1 MDTSVREVST
11 SATLEEKKKLK
22 KEFKVFDMIFITIAA
37 IIGLDTIGAVAQ
49 NGGQALTW
57 LLVSAVVFF
66 LPYGLLMAELGT
78 TFPQE
83 GGVYEWCKMAG
94 GRYFAAIAS
103 MLYWISNPL
112 WIGGTLAITAIG
124 AINVFFFGNLNYQVG
139 GSVATNAIFRI
150 VVALIFIWGVT
161 WSAILSL
168 RVGKWLS
175 VWGTYAKFGLI
186 ALFAV
191 LAVWF
196 FAGGHATGEHIAVGD
211 LLPTYP
217 IFIAVIPVLIFQ
229 WVGFELQN
237 GAGEEMVNP
246 QRDVP
251 RSIIRAG
258 VISVIGYTVLIAT
271 VLFTLSKAQLT
282 NVGGFLVAYRVVDGV
297 LGSLATPVGWLV
309 AIAFIIGLA
318 SSGGSWVIGADR
330 TYAIAS
336 LDRTAPSI
344 FGRFSGKY
352 GTPIFVNT
360 MTGVVASVWMIFA
373 VLITAFGS
381 GNIVTLFG
389 IVLGFV
395 ISTTTLSYIFIF
407 PSYLILRYKYPNVRR
422 PYKVPGGMLGAW
434 IVTLL
439 TLGFAA
445 VASYYIIWPSDSS
458 IASSG
463 VPILLVNARISYEAT
478 QFVPL
483 LIIVLLT
490 TVFYIWGHAEKHNED
505 VVVDYSQ
512 VSNAEVV
519 VGGGGE

>member
-11 SATLEEKKKLK
+11 SATLEEKKKLR

-37 IIGLDTIGAVAQ
+37 IIGLDTIGTVSS

-57 LLVSAVVFF
+57 LLVSAVAFF
-66 LPYGLLMAELGT
+66 LPYGLLMAEIGT

-94 GRYFAAIAS
+94 GRYFAALAS

-124 AINVFFFGNLNYQVG
+124 AINIFFFGSLNYHVG
-139 GSVATNAIFRI
+139 GNATTDAIYKI

-191 LAVWF
+191 LAIWY
-196 FAGGHATGEHIAVGD
+196 FAGGHATGQHLAVGD
-211 LLPTYP
+211 LSPTYP

-271 VLFTLSKAQLT
+271 VLFTLSKTQLT
-282 NVGGFLVAYRVVDGV
+282 NVGSFLVAFRVVDGV
-297 LGSLATPVGWLV
+297 LGPLATPVGWLV
-309 AIAFIIGLA
+309 AIAFVIGLA

-336 LDRTAPSI
+336 LDRTAPAI

-360 MTGVVASVWMIFA
+360 MTGIVASIAMIAA
-373 VLITAFGS
+373 VIISAYGGGGS
-381 GNIVTLFG
+381 IVTLFG
-389 IVLGFV
+389 LVIGFV
-395 ISTTTLSYIFIF
+395 ISTTTLSYLFIF

-422 PYKVPGGMLGAW
+422 PYKVPGGMLGAV
-434 IVTLL
+434 IVCL
-439 TLGFAA
+439 
-445 VASYYIIWPSDSS
+445 
-458 IASSG
+458 
-463 VPILLVNARISYEAT
+463 
-478 QFVPL
+478 
-483 LIIVLLT
+483 
-490 TVFYIWGHAEKHNED
+490 
-505 VVVDYSQ
+505 
-512 VSNAEVV
+512 
-519 VGGGGE
+519 

>member
-11 SATLEEKKKLK
+11 SATLEEKKKLR

-37 IIGLDTIGAVAQ
+37 IIGLDTIGVVSS

-57 LLVSAVVFF
+57 LLISAVTFF
-66 LPYGLLMAELGT
+66 FPYGLLIAELGT

-94 GRYFAAIAS
+94 GRYFAALAS

-124 AINVFFFGNLNYQVG
+124 AISIFFFGDINYQVG
-139 GSVATNAIFRI
+139 GSATTNAIFRI

-168 RVGKWLS
+168 HVGKWLS

-186 ALFAV
+186 TLFAV
-191 LAVWF
+191 LAIWF
-196 FAGGHATGEHIAVGD
+196 FAGGHATGEHLGIGD
-211 LLPTYP
+211 LAPTYP
-217 IFIAVIPVLIFQ
+217 IFVAVIPVLIFQ

-251 RSIIRAG
+251 RSIIRSG
-258 VISVIGYTVLIAT
+258 VISVIGYTVLIAA
-271 VLFTLSKAQLT
+271 VLFTLSKSQLT
-282 NVGGFLVAYRVVDGV
+282 NVGGFLQAFKAVNTV
-297 LGSLATPVGWLV
+297 LGPLATPVGWLV
-309 AIAFIIGLA
+309 GIAFVIGLA

-344 FGRFSGKY
+344 FGRFSGRY

-360 MTGVVASVWMIFA
+360 MTGIVGSIAMIAA
-373 VLITAFGS
+373 VIITAFGS
-381 GNIVTLFG
+381 GSIVTLFG
-389 IVLGFV
+389 LVLGFV
-395 ISTTTLSYIFIF
+395 ISTTTLSYLFIF

-422 PYKVPGGMLGAW
+422 PYKVPGGMVGAW

-439 TLGFAA
+439 PLAYAA
-445 VASYYIIWPSDSS
+445 IASFFILWPRDASV
-458 IASSG
+458 ASSG
-463 VPILLVNARISYEAT
+463 VTRLTYEMT

-483 LIIVLLT
+483 AIIVLLT
-490 TVFYIWGHAEKHNED
+490 AVFYIWGHAEKANRD

-512 VSNAEVV
+512 LSNAEIV

>member
-1 MDTSVREVST
+1 MDTSVREVS
-11 SATLEEKKKLK
+11 SQATLDEKKKLR
-22 KEFKVFDMIFITIAA
+22 KEFKVFDMIFITIAG
-37 IIGLDTIGAVAQ
+37 IIGLDTIGAVSS

-57 LLVSAVVFF
+57 LLISAVTFF
-66 LPYGLLMAELGT
+66 LPYGLLVAELGT

-94 GRYFAAIAS
+94 GRYFAALGS

-112 WIGGTLAITAIG
+112 WIGGTLSITAIG
-124 AINVFFFGNLNYQVG
+124 AISLFFFGDINYQVG
-139 GSVATNAIFRI
+139 GSAATNAIFRI

-168 RVGKWLS
+168 HVGKWLS

-186 ALFAV
+186 ALFAI

-196 FAGGHATGEHIAVGD
+196 FAGGHATGQHLAVGD
-211 LLPTYP
+211 LAPSYP

-251 RSIIRAG
+251 RSIIRSG
-258 VISVIGYTVLIAT
+258 VISVIGYIALVAT
-271 VLFTLSKAQLT
+271 VLFTLSKSQLT
-282 NVGGFLVAYRVVDGV
+282 NVGGFLTAFKVVDGV
-297 LGSLATPVGWLV
+297 LGPLATPVGWLV
-309 AIAFIIGLA
+309 AIAFVFGLA

-360 MTGVVASVWMIFA
+360 MTGIVASIAMIAA
-373 VLITAFGS
+373 VIITAFGS
-381 GNIVTLFG
+381 GSIVLLFG
-389 IVLGFV
+389 LVLGFV
-395 ISTTTLSYIFIF
+395 ISTTTLSYLFIF
-407 PSYLILRYKYPNVRR
+407 PSYLILRYKYPNVNR

-439 TLGFAA
+439 PLAYAA
-445 VASYYIIWPSDSS
+445 VASFYILWPTDATV
-458 IASSG
+458 ASNS
-463 VPILLVNARISYEAT
+463 VTRFTYEMT

-483 LIIVLLT
+483 AIIVLLT
-490 TVFYIWGHAEKHNED
+490 TVFYIWGHAEKSNQD

-512 VSNAEVV
+512 QTNTEVV